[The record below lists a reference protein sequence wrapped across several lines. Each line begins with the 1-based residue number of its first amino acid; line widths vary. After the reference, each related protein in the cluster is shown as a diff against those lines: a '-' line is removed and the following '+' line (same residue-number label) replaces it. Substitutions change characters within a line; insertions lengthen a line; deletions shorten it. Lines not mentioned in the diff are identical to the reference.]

1 MEQTNKLK
9 NVGGA
14 FLISEIKSENIF
26 TREDFTEEQW
36 MMFEATKE
44 FNQKEVLPNLEEF
57 EKSNYQLVA
66 QLMKEA
72 GNLGLLGISIPEKY
86 GGLGM
91 GFNTS
96 MLICEEISSLSG
108 SLATAYGAHTGIGTL
123 PIELYGHE
131 ELKQHFLPKITTGE
145 WMSCYNLTEPNAG
158 SDANS
163 GKTKAVLTADG
174 KNYEISGQKIWI
186 SNAGF
191 ANVFI
196 VFARI
201 EDDQN
206 ITGFVFEKNKVQGLS
221 LNEEEKKMGIKSSS
235 TRQVFYEK
243 VKVPVTSMLGERN
256 GGFKIAVNA
265 LNAGRIKLSAA
276 VNGAAIKVINLAIQY
291 SNERKQF
298 NKPISSFGAIK
309 QKLANIATRIY
320 ATDSGNYRTGQDIE
334 NKTNELIKD
343 GLSDQQA
350 KLKGTEEFATE
361 CAILKVYG
369 SETIK
374 LATDEGLQIYGGMG
388 FSADS
393 PMEAC
398 YRDARISRIYEGTN
412 EINRILTVTMLLRK
426 SMKGD
431 LDLLTPAKKIATEL
445 LSIPSLELEDNN
457 IVFYK
462 EKSVL
467 ANLKKAI
474 LMIAG
479 KAIEKYKKNVI
490 NEQEVLM
497 EIAEMIIEVFMTEST
512 ILRTE
517 KLVEKLGKNAC
528 ERQIDLMML
537 KIYESIDSCNKHGKE
552 AIYAIAEGDTQRM
565 MLMGLKRFTKI
576 EGYNLKEARRRIA
589 DEMIEKGKFCF
600 FKT

>member
-1 MEQTNKLK
+1 MKKINKF
-9 NVGGA
+9 NTIGGD
-14 FLISEIKSENIF
+14 FLIKENQLENIF
-26 TREDFTEEQW
+26 TREDFTEDQW
-36 MMFEATKE
+36 MMFEATKD
-44 FNQKEVLPNLEEF
+44 FNKKEVLPNLEKF
-57 EKSNYQLVA
+57 EKPDYLLVEK
-66 QLMKEA
+66 LMKKA
-72 GNLGLLGISIPEKY
+72 GNLGLLGISSSEKH

-123 PIELYGHE
+123 PIELYGNE
-131 ELKQHFLPKITTGE
+131 EIKKHFLPKITSGE
-145 WMSCYNLTEPNAG
+145 WISCYNLTEPNAG

-174 KNYEISGQKIWI
+174 KHYEISGQKIWI

-191 ANVFI
+191 ADVFI

-201 EDDQN
+201 ENDKN
-206 ITGFVFEKNKVQGLS
+206 ITGFVFEKNKVKGLS
-221 LNEEEKKMGIKSSS
+221 LNEEEKKLGIKSSS
-235 TRQVFYEK
+235 TRQVFYDK
-243 VKVPVTSMLGERN
+243 VKVPKTSMLGERN

-291 SNERKQF
+291 ANERKQF
-298 NKPISSFGAIK
+298 NEPISSFGAIK

-320 ATDSGNYRTGQDIE
+320 ATDSGNYRTGHNIE
-334 NKTNELIKD
+334 EKTNELIKD
-343 GLSDQQA
+343 GVSNQRA
-350 KLKGTEEFATE
+350 KLKGMEEFAIE

-374 LATDEGLQIYGGMG
+374 LATDEGVQIYGGMG
-388 FSADS
+388 FSADA

-412 EINRILTVTMLLRK
+412 EINRILTTTMLLK
-426 SMKGD
+426 KAIKGD
-431 LDLLTPAKKIATEL
+431 LDLLTPAKKVANEL
-445 LSIPSLELEDNN
+445 LSIPSLKTEDNTTL
-457 IVFYK
+457 FYQ
-462 EKSVL
+462 EKTVL
-467 ANLKKAI
+467 KNLKKSI

-479 KAIEKYKKNVI
+479 KATEKYGKNI
-490 NEQEVLM
+490 ISEQEVLM
-497 EIAEMIIEVFMTEST
+497 DIAEMIIEVFITEST

-517 KLVEKLGKNAC
+517 KLIIKLGENAC
-528 ERQIDLMML
+528 KRQIDLMIL
-537 KIYESIDSCNKHGKE
+537 KLHESINICKNHGRE
-552 AIYAIAEGDTQRM
+552 AIYAIANGDEQRI

-576 EGYNLKEARRRIA
+576 NACNLKELRRKIA
-589 DEMIEKGKFCF
+589 NEMIEKGEFCYF
-600 FKT
+600 RI